1 MLDYIMDANK
11 QSVQLLIV
19 STKYEQLSEAITQRL
34 GHGCTI
40 LHGEGGYSHQPMH
53 VVLVTIRKNLR
64 GGLYQVINSVDPDAF
79 ISESTVHG
87 VYGQGFDS
95 IERVTG
101 RKKK

>member
-1 MLDYIMDANK
+1 
-11 QSVQLLIV
+11 
-19 STKYEQLSEAITQRL
+19 
-34 GHGCTI
+34 
-40 LHGEGGYSHQPMH
+40 MH

-95 IERVTG
+95 LERVTG